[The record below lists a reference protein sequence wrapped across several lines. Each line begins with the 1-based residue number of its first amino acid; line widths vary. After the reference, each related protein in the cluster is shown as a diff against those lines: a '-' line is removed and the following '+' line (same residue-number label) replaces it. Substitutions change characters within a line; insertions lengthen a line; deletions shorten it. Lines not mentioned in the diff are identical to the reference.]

1 MPLDGKTYE
10 YGIIDRDTQYLDNLS
25 KDYKINFFS
34 NVAVFGELYGYNK
47 DYLNIK
53 NYASIQI
60 VWTHFVRNYL
70 WHLENNYIFSSKDHR
85 LSKFEEIISRFFPYF
100 INYLKTDNS
109 LYTKFILGKKINK
122 KNIYYRKD
130 KKRS

>member
-1 MPLDGKTYE
+1 MPFNGKTYE
-10 YGIIDRDTQYLDNLS
+10 YGIIDRDTQYFIIYLKTIKL
-25 KDYKINFFS
+25 IFS
-34 NVAVFGELYGYNK
+34 NVAAGELYGYNK

-70 WHLENNYIFSSKDHR
+70 WYLENNYIFSSKDHR
-85 LSKFEEIISRFFPYF
+85 LSKFEEIISCFPYF

-109 LYTKFILGKKINK
+109 YTLNLCRKKINK
-122 KNIYYRKD
+122 KNIYYSD